1 MSEDRI
7 PTHIW
12 TGGVMR
18 QLAMEGRPAYVMQ
31 KGDASGGIVL
41 VKIALLDG
49 NCHLKIQQRDI
60 DGKLGWVSALKD
72 DLLTESR
79 ADEYIRRAIER
90 DPDLWVIEVEDRAGN
105 NPFSDAL

>member
-7 PTHIW
+7 PPHIW
-12 TGGVMR
+12 TGAVMR

-60 DGKLGWVSALKD
+60 DGRLGWVSALKD

-79 ADEYIRRAIER
+79 ADEYILRAIER

-105 NPFSDAL
+105 NPFADAL

>member
-12 TGGVMR
+12 AGGVMH
-18 QLAMEGRPAYVMQ
+18 QLAMEGRPAYVIQ

-41 VKIALLDG
+41 VKIAFLDG

-79 ADEYIRRAIER
+79 ADEYIRRAVER
-90 DPDLWVIEVEDRAGN
+90 DPDLWVIEVEDRAGH
-105 NPFSDAL
+105 NPFADV